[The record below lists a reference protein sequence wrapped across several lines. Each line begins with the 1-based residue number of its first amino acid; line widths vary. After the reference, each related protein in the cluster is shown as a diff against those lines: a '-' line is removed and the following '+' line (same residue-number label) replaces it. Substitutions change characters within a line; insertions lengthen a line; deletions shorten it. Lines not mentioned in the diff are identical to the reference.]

1 MTYKI
6 DNNTKIVNFNN
17 EEFYPKL
24 VNGILIELTEQECIL
39 EKNRR
44 EQAKLKTI
52 EYESKK
58 YQRDRANEYPDLKDY
73 LDGIVKGD
81 NAQIQKYIN
90 DCLAVKAKYPKGNK

>member
-44 EQAKLKTI
+44 EQALSPLKNVVAEGVPVAENWLNPTVLLLGVPI
-52 EYESKK
+52 LS
-58 YQRDRANEYPDLKDY
+58 
-73 LDGIVKGD
+73 VF
-81 NAQIQKYIN
+81 
-90 DCLAVKAKYPKGNK
+90 PKTVI